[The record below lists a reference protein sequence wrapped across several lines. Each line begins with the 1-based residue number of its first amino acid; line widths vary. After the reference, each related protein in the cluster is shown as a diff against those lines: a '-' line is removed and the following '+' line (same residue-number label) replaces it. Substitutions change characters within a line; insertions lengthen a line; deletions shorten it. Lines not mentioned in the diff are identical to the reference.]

1 MYSVA
6 VPPEPG
12 LPPSQAKSIFTVDL
26 PLGSFVLAVVRPYAI
41 GSVAIGLGHATN
53 GSILHHQKE
62 VHTCRGK
69 PCGTASSGF
78 C

>member
-26 PLGSFVLAVVRPYAI
+26 PLGSFVLAVV
-41 GSVAIGLGHATN
+41 L
-53 GSILHHQKE
+53 
-62 VHTCRGK
+62 
-69 PCGTASSGF
+69 
-78 C
+78 